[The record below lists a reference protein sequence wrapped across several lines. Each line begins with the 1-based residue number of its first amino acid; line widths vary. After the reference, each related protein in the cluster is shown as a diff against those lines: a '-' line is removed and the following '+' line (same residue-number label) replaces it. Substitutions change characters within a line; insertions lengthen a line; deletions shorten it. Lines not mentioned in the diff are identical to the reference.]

1 MVGVGGYEPLHLAL
15 MKWFMAAEM
24 GFQVQKFECS
34 QIFPK
39 YPHAVLEVLIVPY

>member
-15 MKWFMAAEM
+15 MKCKPEM
-24 GFQVQKFECS
+24 GFQMQKFECS